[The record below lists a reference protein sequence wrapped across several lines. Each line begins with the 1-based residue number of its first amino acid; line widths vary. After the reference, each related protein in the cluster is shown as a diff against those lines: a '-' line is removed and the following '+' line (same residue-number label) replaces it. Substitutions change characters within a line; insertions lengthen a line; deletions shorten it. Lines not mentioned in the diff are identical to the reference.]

1 MDGCFL
7 NRGIQ
12 LNEKQSFNFFYK
24 ISIKEIYLI
33 NHNYIFMNTSQRF
46 ISQIESDADIR
57 DNFTEEQITI
67 LKEKAEKNKPPIW
80 DKKIFMGV
88 VYIVGGALLLSI
100 IFAAFSVFPYEYNEI
115 IDPTTKSTTKELIE
129 KDVNNFFV
137 MIASASIGALAGLLV
152 PKPSE

>member
-1 MDGCFL
+1 
-7 NRGIQ
+7 
-12 LNEKQSFNFFYK
+12 
-24 ISIKEIYLI
+24 
-33 NHNYIFMNTSQRF
+33 MNTSEKF
-46 ISQIESDADIR
+46 ISSIERDETIR
-57 DNFTEEQITI
+57 NSFTEEQIAI
-67 LKEKAEKNKPPIW
+67 LKDKAKNDRPPIW

-115 IDPTTKSTTKELIE
+115 VDSTTGSKTKELVE

-152 PKPSE
+152 PKPSDS